1 MVRIIRVCF
10 FIFITTQALFSQT
23 ISLQEAIFKTLES
36 HPDAK
41 IALFQLEKSRANLGV
56 TQALRQPEVMLNGDY
71 FPTKTLVMPSNGAFS
86 AREHATSHIDIT
98 VTYTL
103 WDFGRSSERINA
115 AMYEN
120 DATLSLHENAKA
132 VLIEKVWQAYYSLAY
147 LHRLIKTT
155 EHSLA
160 FYQALYDQAT
170 HLRRSGLK
178 TQIDEER
185 FYASLLEAKDTLAI
199 AHSEERKAYQ
209 ILSLL
214 TALPLES
221 IVIEDDF
228 EVLSGTTIPLLSEEK
243 WRMLLMEHNTEL
255 SALFFRIKQSESLH
269 VSSSLEK
276 YGTISA
282 VASAGYDDSLS
293 PYNTTQIGIK
303 ASIPLYTGGKLSHQE
318 EKDKVAIL
326 TSKEE
331 FRSRELAL
339 WQELYGNI
347 QDLKRLDATIKA
359 KEAVAH
365 SLAKAILI
373 IKGRY
378 AQGLGTYIEVL
389 EAQMAYDGACI
400 SQNSAIL
407 QKISSLANIHRLIPK
422 GLTL

>member
-1 MVRIIRVCF
+1 MALIIRLYF

-23 ISLQEAIFKTLES
+23 ISLQEAIVATLES

-41 IALFQLEKSRANLGV
+41 IALFLLEKSRANLGV
-56 TQALRQPEVMLNGDY
+56 TKALRHPEIILNGDY
-71 FPTKTLVMPSNGAFS
+71 FPTKTLVMPTNGAFATRDS
-86 AREHATSHIDIT
+86 STSHIDVT

-120 DATLSLHENAKA
+120 DASLSLHENAQA
-132 VLIEKVWQAYYSLAY
+132 VLIQKVWQAYYSLAY

-170 HLRRSGLK
+170 HLRHSGLK

-185 FYASLLEAKDTLAI
+185 FYASLLESKDTLAI
-199 AHSEERKAYQ
+199 AHSEEKKSLQ

-228 EVLSGTTIPLLSEEK
+228 EVLSQTTIPLLSEEK
-243 WRMLLMEHNTEL
+243 WRTLLMENNAQL
-255 SALFFRIKQSESLH
+255 SAFSFKIKQSESLH

-282 VASAGYDDSLS
+282 VASTGYDDSLS
-293 PYNTTQIGIK
+293 SYNTTQIGIK

-318 EKDKVAIL
+318 EKDRVGVL

-331 FRSRELAL
+331 LRSLELTL

-378 AQGLGTYIEVL
+378 AQGLATYIEVL
-389 EAQMAYDGACI
+389 EAQMAYDSALT
-400 SQNSAIL
+400 SVNSAML